1 MHKPVTSNAG
11 PMTLIPFVDETK
23 ETEMD
28 FIERIFGF
36 FPDGGS
42 GSLEFLLFSIPI
54 AGVCYLAVRRRRRNH
69 KPD

>member
-1 MHKPVTSNAG
+1 MN
-11 PMTLIPFVDETK
+11 
-23 ETEMD
+23 

-54 AGVCYLAVRRRRRNH
+54 AGVCYMVLRRRGRNRE
-69 KPD
+69 